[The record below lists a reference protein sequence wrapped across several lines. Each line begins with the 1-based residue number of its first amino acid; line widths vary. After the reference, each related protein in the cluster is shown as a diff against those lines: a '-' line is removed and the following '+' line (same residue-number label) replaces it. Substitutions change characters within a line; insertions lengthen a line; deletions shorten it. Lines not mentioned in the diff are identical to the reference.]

1 MPEFSL
7 KSGLDLPIAGRAQG
21 DVVDLPVPET
31 VAYAPTEFRGLVPR
45 IIEREGASVKLGSPL
60 FHHKDDP
67 RIVFR
72 SPAAGTVEE
81 VRRGARRVI
90 TDLVVRVSGEDAEA
104 LPSWKISD
112 LSSISRED
120 ALAAALGSGHWCA
133 LKTRPLDRMA
143 DPDVVPQAILVAA
156 TETGPLQPGAAQL
169 MSDDDTEAL
178 QAALYVLKAL
188 TDGDVHFTTMAG
200 YDGDAGASV
209 AGAQRHRFSGPHP
222 AGDPAVQVNLVT
234 PPASGGVV
242 WTVRAWD
249 AVALGR
255 TLLTGTF
262 DARRVYAAVGTGVV
276 EPRWVRTVLGAPLK
290 HIVGDAHPGSRWI
303 RGSVLTGE
311 NVGEERWAGYHARA
325 VHVLPEEVERDILGW
340 ATPQLGTWS
349 YYRAFLSG
357 FFKPSGPKDLR
368 PGVYGGHRAIVPIG
382 IYRSVVATP
391 DVFPEFLF
399 KSIVAGDLEEAI
411 RLGLLD
417 FTQEEAALCSYICP
431 SKIDFDCLL
440 REGLDLYEREI

>member
-7 KSGLDLPIAGRAQG
+7 KNGLDLPIAGAAQG
-21 DVVDLPVPET
+21 AVIDLPSPDT
-31 VAYAPTEFRGLVPR
+31 VAYAPTEFRGLAPR
-45 IIEREGASVKLGSPL
+45 LIVREGASVKVGTPL
-60 FHHKDDP
+60 FHHKNDD

-72 SPAAGTVEE
+72 SPVSGTMEE

-90 TDLVVRVSGEDAEA
+90 TDVVVRVSGDEAEE

-112 LSSISRED
+112 LSSISREE
-120 ALAAALGSGHWCA
+120 ALSAALGSGHWCA

-143 DPDVVPQAILVAA
+143 DPSATPQAILVAA
-156 TETGPLQPGAAQL
+156 TETGPLQPRAEHL
-169 MSDDDTEAL
+169 MSDSDTEAL
-178 QAALYVLKAL
+178 QAALYVLKAM

-222 AGDPAVQVNLVT
+222 AGDPAVQVNHVS
-234 PPASGGVV
+234 PPRAGGVV
-242 WTVRAWD
+242 WTIRAWD

-255 TLLTGTF
+255 TLLSGRF
-262 DARRVYAAVGTGVV
+262 DAHRVYAAVGTGVV
-276 EPRWVRTVLGAPLK
+276 EPRLVRTVLGAPLA
-290 HIVGDAHPGSRWI
+290 HIVGESRSGCRWI

-311 NVGEERWAGYHARA
+311 AVDEGRWASYHSRA
-325 VHVLPEEVERDILGW
+325 VHVLPEEVTRDIMGW

-349 YYRAFLSG
+349 FYRAFMSG
-357 FFKPSGPKDLR
+357 LLKSNKPQDFR
-368 PGVYGGHRAIVPIG
+368 PGLYGGHRAIVPIG
-382 IYRSVVATP
+382 IYKKVVATP
-391 DVFPEFLF
+391 DVLPEFLF

-411 RLGLLD
+411 QLGLLD

-440 REGLDLYEREI
+440 REGLDLYERES